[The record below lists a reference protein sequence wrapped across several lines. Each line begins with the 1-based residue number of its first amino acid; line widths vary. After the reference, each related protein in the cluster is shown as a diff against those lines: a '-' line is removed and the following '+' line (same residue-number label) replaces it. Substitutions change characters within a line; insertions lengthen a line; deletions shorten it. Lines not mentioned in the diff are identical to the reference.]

1 MTKKRILNTDE
12 LKRLVK
18 SVDSDWEVGLYLLGY
33 ILKNVARINAFLKE
47 HDLNK
52 KFFYPIAN
60 IFALVNIPE
69 KDRKELQKHK
79 DLSLKSMCIKQ
90 SRTLIGIKTDKE
102 LQRIFK
108 IDKKQI
114 DALLKRNQEISN
126 LPFPIRYNDKT
137 VIKKKLKIVVFM
149 FEEKGLAQ
157 TIQINIIS
165 DLFEQE
171 GFEDYKQG
179 SSPERIDRIRKTY
192 QEPALKYYKEVQA
205 RRWLEYYKELEA
217 RKIRT
222 PIPPPSIP

>member
-1 MTKKRILNTDE
+1 MTKKRILNADE

-18 SVDSDWEVGLYLLGY
+18 SVDSDWEVGLYLLKY

-52 KFFYPIAN
+52 MFFYPIAN
-60 IFALVNIPE
+60 IFAVVNIPE

-79 DLSLKSMCIKQ
+79 DLKKQSKRIKQ
-90 SRTLIGIKTDKE
+90 SNTLMGIKTNKE

-114 DALLKRNQEISN
+114 DSLLKRNQVE
-126 LPFPIRYNDKT
+126 LPFPKRYNDKT
-137 VIKKKLKIVVFM
+137 IFKEKLVDVFQLL
-149 FEEKGLAQ
+149 FIAGKGQ
-157 TIQINIIS
+157 TEQINILL

-179 SSPERIDRIRKTY
+179 WSQERFDRIRKGY
-192 QEPALKYYKEVQA
+192 QEPTIKRFKRLYGK
-205 RRWLEYYKELEA
+205 
-217 RKIRT
+217 
-222 PIPPPSIP
+222 

>member
-18 SVDSDWEVGLYLLGY
+18 SVDSDWEVGLYLLKY

-79 DLSLKSMCIKQ
+79 DLKKQSKRIKQ
-90 SRTLIGIKTDKE
+90 SNTLMGIKTNKE

-114 DALLKRNQEISN
+114 DSLLERNQIISE
-126 LPFPIRYNDKT
+126 LSFPKRYNDKT
-137 VIKKKLKIVVFM
+137 ILKKKLNKVWFM
-149 FEEKGLAQ
+149 FQEKGFGQ
-157 TIQINIIS
+157 KKQINIIL
-165 DLFEQE
+165 DLFDKAKFSDINSMTK
-171 GFEDYKQG
+171 GAFNK
-179 SSPERIDRIRKTY
+179 IRVTY
-192 QEPALKYYKEVQA
+192 QEPAIKEYRIKNA
-205 RRWLEYYKELEA
+205 K
-217 RKIRT
+217 
-222 PIPPPSIP
+222 

>member
-33 ILKNVARINAFLKE
+33 ILNNVARINAFLKE
-47 HDLNK
+47 HDLNE

-60 IFALVNIPE
+60 IFAVVNIPE

-114 DALLKRNQEISN
+114 DSLLERNQIISE
-126 LPFPIRYNDKT
+126 LSFPKRYNDKT
-137 VIKKKLKIVVFM
+137 ILKKKLNKVWFM
-149 FEEKGLAQ
+149 FKEKGFGQ
-157 TIQINIIS
+157 KKQINIIL
-165 DLFEQE
+165 DLFDKAKFSDINSMTK
-171 GFEDYKQG
+171 GAFNK
-179 SSPERIDRIRKTY
+179 IRVTY
-192 QEPALKYYKEVQA
+192 QEPAIKEYRIKYAK
-205 RRWLEYYKELEA
+205 
-217 RKIRT
+217 
-222 PIPPPSIP
+222 

>member
-33 ILKNVARINAFLKE
+33 ILNNVARINAFLKE
-47 HDLNK
+47 HNLNK

-90 SRTLIGIKTDKE
+90 SKTLMGIKTNKE

-114 DALLKRNQEISN
+114 DSLLERNQIISE
-126 LPFPIRYNDKT
+126 LSFPKRYNDKT
-137 VIKKKLKIVVFM
+137 ILKKKLNKVWFM
-149 FEEKGLAQ
+149 FEEKGLVQ

-192 QEPALKYYKEVQA
+192 QEPALKDYKKA
-205 RRWLEYYKELEA
+205 HA

-222 PIPPPSIP
+222 LIPPPSIP

>member
-18 SVDSDWEVGLYLLGY
+18 SVDSDWEVGLYLLKY

-79 DLSLKSMCIKQ
+79 DLKKQSKRIKQ
-90 SRTLIGIKTDKE
+90 SNTLMGIKTNKE

-114 DALLKRNQEISN
+114 DSLLKRNQVE
-126 LPFPIRYNDKT
+126 LPFPKRYNDKT
-137 VIKKKLKIVVFM
+137 IFKEKLVDVFQLL
-149 FEEKGLAQ
+149 FIAGKGQ
-157 TIQINIIS
+157 TEQINILL

-179 SSPERIDRIRKTY
+179 WSQERFERIRKGY
-192 QEPALKYYKEVQA
+192 QEPTIKRFKRLYGK
-205 RRWLEYYKELEA
+205 
-217 RKIRT
+217 
-222 PIPPPSIP
+222 

>member
-18 SVDSDWEVGLYLLGY
+18 SVDSDWEVGLYLLKY

-90 SRTLIGIKTDKE
+90 SITLMGIKTNKE

-114 DALLKRNQEISN
+114 DSLLERNQIISE
-126 LPFPIRYNDKT
+126 LSFPKRYNDKT
-137 VIKKKLKIVVFM
+137 ILKKKLNKVWFM
-149 FEEKGLAQ
+149 FKEKGFGQ
-157 TIQINIIS
+157 KKQINIIL
-165 DLFEQE
+165 DLFDKAKFSDINSMTK
-171 GFEDYKQG
+171 GAFNK
-179 SSPERIDRIRKTY
+179 IRVTY
-192 QEPALKYYKEVQA
+192 QEPAIKEYRIKYAK
-205 RRWLEYYKELEA
+205 
-217 RKIRT
+217 
-222 PIPPPSIP
+222 

>member
-18 SVDSDWEVGLYLLGY
+18 SVDSNWEVGLYLLGY
-33 ILKNVARINAFLKE
+33 ILNNVARINAFLKE
-47 HDLNK
+47 HDLNE

-114 DALLKRNQEISN
+114 DSLLERNQIISE
-126 LPFPIRYNDKT
+126 LSFPKRYNDKT
-137 VIKKKLKIVVFM
+137 ILKKKLNKVWFM
-149 FEEKGLAQ
+149 FEEKGFGQ
-157 TIQINIIS
+157 KKQINIIL
-165 DLFEQE
+165 DLFDKAKFSDINSMTK
-171 GFEDYKQG
+171 GAFNK
-179 SSPERIDRIRKTY
+179 IRVTY
-192 QEPALKYYKEVQA
+192 QEPAIKEYRIKYAK
-205 RRWLEYYKELEA
+205 
-217 RKIRT
+217 
-222 PIPPPSIP
+222 

>member
-1 MTKKRILNTDE
+1 MTKKRILNADE

-18 SVDSDWEVGLYLLGY
+18 SVDSDWEVGLYLLKY

-52 KFFYPIAN
+52 MFFYPIAN

-79 DLSLKSMCIKQ
+79 DLKKQSKRIKQ
-90 SRTLIGIKTDKE
+90 SNTLMGIKTNKE

-114 DALLKRNQEISN
+114 DSLLKRNQVE
-126 LPFPIRYNDKT
+126 LPFPKRYNDKT
-137 VIKKKLKIVVFM
+137 IFKEKLVDVFQLL
-149 FEEKGLAQ
+149 FIAGKGQ
-157 TIQINIIS
+157 TEQINILL

-179 SSPERIDRIRKTY
+179 WSQERFDRIRKGY
-192 QEPALKYYKEVQA
+192 QEPTIKRFKRLYGK
-205 RRWLEYYKELEA
+205 
-217 RKIRT
+217 
-222 PIPPPSIP
+222 

>member
-18 SVDSDWEVGLYLLGY
+18 SVDSDWEVGLYLLKY

-102 LQRIFK
+102 IQQIFK
-108 IDKKQI
+108 IDEKQI
-114 DALLKRNQEISN
+114 DALLKRDQEISN

-137 VIKKKLKIVVFM
+137 VIKKKLRIVVFM
-149 FEEKGLAQ
+149 FEEKGLVQ

-192 QEPALKYYKEVQA
+192 QEPALKDYKKA
-205 RRWLEYYKELEA
+205 HA

-222 PIPPPSIP
+222 LIPPPSIP

>member
-33 ILKNVARINAFLKE
+33 ILNNVARINAFLKE
-47 HDLNK
+47 HDLNE

-60 IFALVNIPE
+60 IFAVVNIPE

-102 LQRIFK
+102 IQQIFK

-114 DALLKRNQEISN
+114 DALLKRNQIISE
-126 LPFPIRYNDKT
+126 LSFPKRYNDKT
-137 VIKKKLKIVVFM
+137 ILKKKLNKVWFM
-149 FEEKGLAQ
+149 FEEKGFGQ
-157 TIQINIIS
+157 KKQINIIL
-165 DLFEQE
+165 DLFDKAKFSDINSMTK
-171 GFEDYKQG
+171 GAFNK
-179 SSPERIDRIRKTY
+179 IRVTY
-192 QEPALKYYKEVQA
+192 QEPAIKEY
-205 RRWLEYYKELEA
+205 RIK
-217 RKIRT
+217 RKIRLLIQGLPLRFLFHIYSQSLT
-222 PIPPPSIP
+222 P

>member
-18 SVDSDWEVGLYLLGY
+18 SVDSDWEVGLYLLKY
-33 ILKNVARINAFLKE
+33 IFKNVVRINAFLKE
-47 HDLNK
+47 HDLNE

-79 DLSLKSMCIKQ
+79 DLKKQSKRIKQ
-90 SRTLIGIKTDKE
+90 SNTLMGIKTNKE

-114 DALLKRNQEISN
+114 DSLLKRNQVE
-126 LPFPIRYNDKT
+126 LPFPKRYNDKT
-137 VIKKKLKIVVFM
+137 IFKEKLVDVFQLL
-149 FEEKGLAQ
+149 FIAGKGQ
-157 TIQINIIS
+157 TEQINILL

-179 SSPERIDRIRKTY
+179 WSQERFDRIRKGY
-192 QEPALKYYKEVQA
+192 QEPTIKRFKRLYGK
-205 RRWLEYYKELEA
+205 
-217 RKIRT
+217 
-222 PIPPPSIP
+222 

>member
-33 ILKNVARINAFLKE
+33 ILNNVARINAFLKE
-47 HDLNK
+47 HDLNE

-60 IFALVNIPE
+60 IFAVVNIPE

-114 DALLKRNQEISN
+114 DSLLERNQIISE
-126 LPFPIRYNDKT
+126 LSFPKRYNDKT
-137 VIKKKLKIVVFM
+137 ILKKKLNKVWFM
-149 FEEKGLAQ
+149 FEEKGFGQ
-157 TIQINIIS
+157 KKQINIIL
-165 DLFEQE
+165 DLFDKAKFSDINSMTK
-171 GFEDYKQG
+171 GAFNK
-179 SSPERIDRIRKTY
+179 IRVTY
-192 QEPALKYYKEVQA
+192 QEPAIKEYRIKNA
-205 RRWLEYYKELEA
+205 K
-217 RKIRT
+217 
-222 PIPPPSIP
+222 

>member
-18 SVDSDWEVGLYLLGY
+18 SVDSDWEVGLYLLKY

-79 DLSLKSMCIKQ
+79 DLKKQSKRIKQ
-90 SRTLIGIKTDKE
+90 SNTLMGIKTNKE

-114 DALLKRNQEISN
+114 DSLLKRNQVE
-126 LPFPIRYNDKT
+126 LPFPKRYNDKT
-137 VIKKKLKIVVFM
+137 IFKEKLVDVFQLL
-149 FEEKGLAQ
+149 FIAGKGQ
-157 TIQINIIS
+157 TEQINILL

-179 SSPERIDRIRKTY
+179 WSQERFDRIRKGY
-192 QEPALKYYKEVQA
+192 QEPTIKRFKRLYGK
-205 RRWLEYYKELEA
+205 
-217 RKIRT
+217 
-222 PIPPPSIP
+222 

>member
-33 ILKNVARINAFLKE
+33 ILNNVARINAFLKE

-102 LQRIFK
+102 IQQIFK

-114 DALLKRNQEISN
+114 DALLKRNQIISE
-126 LPFPIRYNDKT
+126 LSFPKRYNDKT
-137 VIKKKLKIVVFM
+137 ILKKKLNKVWFM
-149 FEEKGLAQ
+149 FEEKGFGQ
-157 TIQINIIS
+157 KKQINIIL
-165 DLFEQE
+165 DLFDKAKFSDINSMTK
-171 GFEDYKQG
+171 GAFNK
-179 SSPERIDRIRKTY
+179 IRVTY
-192 QEPALKYYKEVQA
+192 QEPAIKEY
-205 RRWLEYYKELEA
+205 RIK
-217 RKIRT
+217 RKIRLLIQGL
-222 PIPPPSIP
+222 PLRFLFHIYSQSSRQE

>member
-33 ILKNVARINAFLKE
+33 ILNNVARINAFLKE
-47 HDLNK
+47 HDLNE

-60 IFALVNIPE
+60 IFAVVNIPE

-114 DALLKRNQEISN
+114 DSLLERNQIISE
-126 LPFPIRYNDKT
+126 LSFPKRYNDKT
-137 VIKKKLKIVVFM
+137 ILKKKLNKVWFM
-149 FEEKGLAQ
+149 FEEKGFGQ
-157 TIQINIIS
+157 KKQINIIL
-165 DLFEQE
+165 DLFDKAKFSDINSMTK
-171 GFEDYKQG
+171 GAFNK
-179 SSPERIDRIRKTY
+179 IRVTY
-192 QEPALKYYKEVQA
+192 QEPAIKEYRIKYAK
-205 RRWLEYYKELEA
+205 
-217 RKIRT
+217 
-222 PIPPPSIP
+222 

>member
-18 SVDSDWEVGLYLLGY
+18 SVDSDWEVGLYLLKY

-60 IFALVNIPE
+60 IFAVVNIPE

-79 DLSLKSMCIKQ
+79 DLKKQSKRIKQ
-90 SRTLIGIKTDKE
+90 SNTLMGIKTNKE

-114 DALLKRNQEISN
+114 DSLLERNQIISE
-126 LPFPIRYNDKT
+126 LSFPKRYNDKT
-137 VIKKKLKIVVFM
+137 ILKKKLNKVWFM
-149 FEEKGLAQ
+149 FEEKGFGQ
-157 TIQINIIS
+157 KKQINIIL
-165 DLFEQE
+165 DLFDKAKFSDINSMTK
-171 GFEDYKQG
+171 GAFNK
-179 SSPERIDRIRKTY
+179 IRVTY
-192 QEPALKYYKEVQA
+192 QEPAIKEYRIKYAK
-205 RRWLEYYKELEA
+205 
-217 RKIRT
+217 
-222 PIPPPSIP
+222 

>member
-79 DLSLKSMCIKQ
+79 DLKKQSKRIKQ
-90 SRTLIGIKTDKE
+90 SNTLMGIKTNKE

-114 DALLKRNQEISN
+114 DSLLKRNQVE
-126 LPFPIRYNDKT
+126 LPFPKRYNDKT
-137 VIKKKLKIVVFM
+137 IFKEKLVDVFQLL
-149 FEEKGLAQ
+149 FIAGKGQ
-157 TIQINIIS
+157 TEQINILL

-179 SSPERIDRIRKTY
+179 WSQERFDRIRKGY
-192 QEPALKYYKEVQA
+192 QEPTIKRFKRLYGK
-205 RRWLEYYKELEA
+205 
-217 RKIRT
+217 
-222 PIPPPSIP
+222 

>member
-33 ILKNVARINAFLKE
+33 ILNNVARINAFLKE
-47 HDLNK
+47 HNLNK

-102 LQRIFK
+102 IQQIFK

-114 DALLKRNQEISN
+114 DALLKRNQIISE
-126 LPFPIRYNDKT
+126 LSFPKRYNDKT
-137 VIKKKLKIVVFM
+137 ILKKKLNKVWFM
-149 FEEKGLAQ
+149 FQEKGFGQ
-157 TIQINIIS
+157 KKQINIIL
-165 DLFEQE
+165 DLFDKAKFSDINSMTK
-171 GFEDYKQG
+171 GAFNK
-179 SSPERIDRIRKTY
+179 IRVTY
-192 QEPALKYYKEVQA
+192 QEPAIKEY
-205 RRWLEYYKELEA
+205 RIK
-217 RKIRT
+217 RKIRLLIQGLPLRFLFHIYSQSST
-222 PIPPPSIP
+222 P

>member
-18 SVDSDWEVGLYLLGY
+18 SVDSDWEVGLYLLKY

-102 LQRIFK
+102 IQQIFK

-114 DALLKRNQEISN
+114 DALLKRNQIISE
-126 LPFPIRYNDKT
+126 LSFPKRYNDKT
-137 VIKKKLKIVVFM
+137 ILKKKLKKVWFM
-149 FEEKGLAQ
+149 FEEKRFGK
-157 TIQINIIS
+157 TIQINIIL

-171 GFEDYKQG
+171 GFEDINSMTKG
-179 SSPERIDRIRKTY
+179 AFNKIRVTY
-192 QEPALKYYKEVQA
+192 QEPAIKEY
-205 RRWLEYYKELEA
+205 RIK
-217 RKIRT
+217 RKIRLLIQGL
-222 PIPPPSIP
+222 PLRFLFHIYSQSSRQE

>member
-1 MTKKRILNTDE
+1 MTKKRILNADE

-18 SVDSDWEVGLYLLGY
+18 SVDSDWEVGLYLLKY

-90 SRTLIGIKTDKE
+90 SITLMGIKTNKE

-114 DALLKRNQEISN
+114 DSLLERNQIISE
-126 LPFPIRYNDKT
+126 LSFPKRYNDKT
-137 VIKKKLKIVVFM
+137 ILKMKLKKVFFM
-149 FEEKGLAQ
+149 FEEKQFGQ
-157 TIQINIIS
+157 KKQINIIL
-165 DLFEQE
+165 DLFDKAKFSDINSMTK
-171 GFEDYKQG
+171 GAFNK
-179 SSPERIDRIRKTY
+179 IRVTY
-192 QEPALKYYKEVQA
+192 QEPAIKEYRIKNA
-205 RRWLEYYKELEA
+205 K
-217 RKIRT
+217 
-222 PIPPPSIP
+222 

>member
-33 ILKNVARINAFLKE
+33 ILNNVARINAFLKE
-47 HDLNK
+47 HDLNE

-60 IFALVNIPE
+60 IFAVVNIPE

-108 IDKKQI
+108 IDKNQI
-114 DALLKRNQEISN
+114 DSLLERNQIISE
-126 LPFPIRYNDKT
+126 LSFPKRYNDKT
-137 VIKKKLKIVVFM
+137 ILQKKLNKVWFM
-149 FEEKGLAQ
+149 FEEKGFGQ
-157 TIQINIIS
+157 KKQINIIL
-165 DLFEQE
+165 DLFDKAKFSDINSMTK
-171 GFEDYKQG
+171 GAFNK
-179 SSPERIDRIRKTY
+179 IRVTY
-192 QEPALKYYKEVQA
+192 QEPAIKEYRIKYAK
-205 RRWLEYYKELEA
+205 
-217 RKIRT
+217 
-222 PIPPPSIP
+222 

>member
-18 SVDSDWEVGLYLLGY
+18 SVDNDWEVGLYLLGY
-33 ILKNVARINAFLKE
+33 ILNNVARINAFLKK

-102 LQRIFK
+102 IQQIFK
-108 IDKKQI
+108 IDEKQI
-114 DALLKRNQEISN
+114 DALLKRDQEISN

-192 QEPALKYYKEVQA
+192 QEPALKYYKKAQ
-205 RRWLEYYKELEA
+205 A

-222 PIPPPSIP
+222 LIPPPSIP

>member
-18 SVDSDWEVGLYLLGY
+18 SVDSDWEVGLYLLKY
-33 ILKNVARINAFLKE
+33 ILKYVARINAFLKE
-47 HDLNK
+47 HDLNE

-79 DLSLKSMCIKQ
+79 DLSLKLKCMKQ
-90 SRTLIGIKTDKE
+90 SKTLMGIKTNKE

-114 DALLKRNQEISN
+114 DSLLERNQIISE
-126 LPFPIRYNDKT
+126 LSFPKRYNDKT
-137 VIKKKLKIVVFM
+137 ILKKKLNKVWFM
-149 FEEKGLAQ
+149 FEEKGLVQ

-205 RRWLEYYKELEA
+205 R
-217 RKIRT
+217 KIRT
-222 PIPPPSIP
+222 LIPPPSIP

>member
-33 ILKNVARINAFLKE
+33 ILNNVARINAFLNE

-102 LQRIFK
+102 IQQIFK
-108 IDKKQI
+108 IDEKQI
-114 DALLKRNQEISN
+114 DALLKRDQEISN

-137 VIKKKLKIVVFM
+137 VIKKKLRIAVFM

-192 QEPALKYYKEVQA
+192 QEPALKDYKKA
-205 RRWLEYYKELEA
+205 HA

-222 PIPPPSIP
+222 LIPPPSIP

>member
-33 ILKNVARINAFLKE
+33 ILNNVARINAFLKE

-102 LQRIFK
+102 IQQIFK
-108 IDKKQI
+108 IDEKQI
-114 DALLKRNQEISN
+114 DALLKRDQEISN

-149 FEEKGLAQ
+149 FEEKGLVQ

-192 QEPALKYYKEVQA
+192 QEPALKDYKKA
-205 RRWLEYYKELEA
+205 HA

-222 PIPPPSIP
+222 LIPPPSIP

>member
-18 SVDSDWEVGLYLLGY
+18 SVDSDWEVGLYLLKY

-102 LQRIFK
+102 IQQIFK
-108 IDKKQI
+108 IDEKQI
-114 DALLKRNQEISN
+114 DALLKRDQEISN

-149 FEEKGLAQ
+149 FEEKGLVQ

-192 QEPALKYYKEVQA
+192 QEPALKDYKKA
-205 RRWLEYYKELEA
+205 HA

-222 PIPPPSIP
+222 LIPPPSIP

>member
-18 SVDSDWEVGLYLLGY
+18 SVDSDWEVGLYLLKY
-33 ILKNVARINAFLKE
+33 ILKNIARINAFLKE

-102 LQRIFK
+102 IQQIFK

-114 DALLKRNQEISN
+114 DALLKRDQEISN

-149 FEEKGLAQ
+149 FEEKGLVQ

-192 QEPALKYYKEVQA
+192 QEPALKDYKKA
-205 RRWLEYYKELEA
+205 HA

-222 PIPPPSIP
+222 LIPPPSIP

>member
-1 MTKKRILNTDE
+1 MTKKRILNADE

-18 SVDSDWEVGLYLLGY
+18 SVDSDWEVGLYLLKY

-90 SRTLIGIKTDKE
+90 SITLMGIKTNKE

-114 DALLKRNQEISN
+114 DSLLERNQIISE
-126 LPFPIRYNDKT
+126 LSFPKRYNDKT
-137 VIKKKLKIVVFM
+137 ILKKKLKKVFFM
-149 FEEKGLAQ
+149 FEEKQFGQ
-157 TIQINIIS
+157 KKQINIIL
-165 DLFEQE
+165 DLFDKAKFSDINSMTK
-171 GFEDYKQG
+171 GAFNK
-179 SSPERIDRIRKTY
+179 IRVTY
-192 QEPALKYYKEVQA
+192 QEPAIKEYRIKNA
-205 RRWLEYYKELEA
+205 K
-217 RKIRT
+217 
-222 PIPPPSIP
+222 

>member
-18 SVDSDWEVGLYLLGY
+18 SVDSDWEVGLYLLKY

-79 DLSLKSMCIKQ
+79 DLKKQSKRIKQ
-90 SRTLIGIKTDKE
+90 SNTLMGIKTNKE

-114 DALLKRNQEISN
+114 DSLLERNQIISE
-126 LPFPIRYNDKT
+126 LSFPKRYNDKT
-137 VIKKKLKIVVFM
+137 ILKKKLNKVWFM
-149 FEEKGLAQ
+149 FEEKGFGQ
-157 TIQINIIS
+157 KKQINIIL
-165 DLFEQE
+165 DLFDKAKFSDINSMTK
-171 GFEDYKQG
+171 GAFNK
-179 SSPERIDRIRKTY
+179 IRVTY
-192 QEPALKYYKEVQA
+192 QEPAIKEYRIKYAK
-205 RRWLEYYKELEA
+205 
-217 RKIRT
+217 
-222 PIPPPSIP
+222 